1 MTGNNVNSSI
11 KCSVSDCAYHAQGK
25 NYCTKNEINVGC
37 CTGSK
42 PTSCDCTECA
52 SFKMSTNTSWNG

>member
-1 MTGNNVNSSI
+1 MANNVNSSI
-11 KCSVSDCAYHAQGK
+11 KCSVSDCVYHAQGK

-37 CTGSK
+37 CTNSK

-52 SFKMSTNTSWNG
+52 SFKMGTNTSYNG